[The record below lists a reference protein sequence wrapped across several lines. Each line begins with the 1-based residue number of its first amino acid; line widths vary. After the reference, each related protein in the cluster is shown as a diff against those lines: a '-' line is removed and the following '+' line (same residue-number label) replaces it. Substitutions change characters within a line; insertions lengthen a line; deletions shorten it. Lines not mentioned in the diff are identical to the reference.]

1 MPHLEPELIAL
12 IALGEPAG
20 ADARAHLDRCPTCAA
35 ELESLA
41 TAVVRGRAAGPE
53 LAELVDPP
61 ERVWDAI
68 AAELDLPAH
77 VRPGAPT
84 PTVEPRVA
92 VEQTARQPGRRRM
105 APGWLAAAA
114 AAGIVVG
121 GLGVGWWDT
130 RTPAPTVVEAA
141 SLDAL
146 PDWPGATGTAVVER
160 AADGTRELVVTLSGA
175 GTDTGFREVWLI
187 DTEVSRL
194 ISLGMLHG
202 DHGVF
207 PLPADLDLAA
217 YPVVDISEEPFDG
230 NPGHSGDSI
239 VRGVL
244 QA

>member
-12 IALGEPAG
+12 IALGEPAD
-20 ADARAHLDRCPTCAA
+20 ADARSHLDRCPTCAA

-41 TAVVRGRAAGPE
+41 TTVVRGRAAGPE
-53 LAELVDPP
+53 PAELVDPP
-61 ERVWDAI
+61 EHVWDAI
-68 AAELDLPAH
+68 AAELALPAH

-84 PTVEPRVA
+84 PTAEPR
-92 VEQTARQPGRRRM
+92 RRV

-141 SLDAL
+141 ALDAL
-146 PDWPGATGTAVVER
+146 PDWPGATGTAVVEQ

-175 GTDTGFREVWLI
+175 GTDSGFREVWLI

-239 VRGVL
+239 VRGAL

>member
-12 IALGEPAG
+12 LALGEPADAG
-20 ADARAHLDRCPTCAA
+20 ARAHLDQCPACSA
-35 ELESLA
+35 ELEALS
-41 TAVVRGRAAGPE
+41 TTVVRGRAAGPE
-53 LAELVDPP
+53 LPELVEPP
-61 ERVWDAI
+61 AHVWDAI
-68 AAELDLPAH
+68 AAELDLPAD
-77 VRPGAPT
+77 VRPGAPAAT
-84 PTVEPRVA
+84 LEPQGA
-92 VEQTARQPGRRRM
+92 GQPSVRRLGGRRV

-114 AAGIVVG
+114 AAGIVIG
-121 GLGVGWWDT
+121 GLGVGWWDA
-130 RTPAPTVVEAA
+130 RTPAPAVVEQAA
-141 SLDAL
+141 LDAL
-146 PDWPGATGTAVVER
+146 PDWPGASGTAVVER

-207 PLPADLDLAA
+207 PLPDDLDLAA

>member
-12 IALGEPAG
+12 LALGEPAD
-20 ADARAHLDRCPTCAA
+20 ADARAHLDQCPACAA
-35 ELESLA
+35 ELEALS
-41 TAVVRGRAAGPE
+41 TTVVRARAAGPG
-53 LAELVDPP
+53 LAELVEPP
-61 ERVWDAI
+61 VRVWDAI

-77 VRPGAPT
+77 VRPGAASPNVGT
-84 PTVEPRVA
+84 QGAREPSERRA
-92 VEQTARQPGRRRM
+92 GRRRV

-121 GLGVGWWDT
+121 GIGVGWWDT
-130 RTPAPTVVEAA
+130 RTPAPTVIEQAA
-141 SLDAL
+141 LDAL
-146 PDWPGATGTAVVER
+146 PDWPGASGTAVVER
-160 AADGTRELVVTLSGA
+160 AADGTRELVVTLNGA
-175 GTDTGFREVWLI
+175 GTNSGFHEVWLI

-207 PLPADLDLAA
+207 PLPDDLDLAA

>member
-1 MPHLEPELIAL
+1 MPHLDPELIAL
-12 IALGEPAG
+12 LALGESAD
-20 ADARAHLDRCPTCAA
+20 ADARAHLDQCPACSA
-35 ELESLA
+35 ELDVLSTTVA
-41 TAVVRGRAAGPE
+41 RGRAAGPE
-53 LAELVDPP
+53 LAELVAPP
-61 ERVWDAI
+61 EHVWDAI
-68 AAELDLPAH
+68 AAELDLPAD
-77 VRPGAPT
+77 VRPGGPAAAP
-84 PTVEPRVA
+84 EPRDAGQRPV
-92 VEQTARQPGRRRM
+92 RRPGRRRV

-114 AAGIVVG
+114 AAGIVIG
-121 GLGVGWWDT
+121 GVGVGWWDA
-130 RTPAPTVVEAA
+130 RTPAPTVVEQAA
-141 SLDAL
+141 LDAL
-146 PDWPGATGTAVVER
+146 PDWPGASGTAVVER

-175 GTDTGFREVWLI
+175 GSDTGFREVWLI

-207 PLPADLDLAA
+207 PLPDDLDLAA